1 MAKRKKAPSR
11 AETKNRLVAAADALS
26 LPGRF
31 DVAVVGGG
39 ASGLV
44 AAIAAAEAGAR
55 TVVLERSLECGEKI
69 LATGNG
75 RCNFANEELDA
86 DRFNDPAFVA
96 ATCGKSDSWLS
107 DVLGFWRSCGL
118 AWTSEEGR
126 LYPLSLQAAS
136 VRSVLLRRAE
146 NAGVVL
152 ATDRKVSSCSPA
164 SPAGSW
170 TVKWRRVEGAG
181 EGKLA
186 AAAVVLASGAALP
199 AFTGTEPKREPFSP
213 VLCPIAAQ
221 PVDRSADLGLLC
233 GRRAKCRAALLRDGD
248 EVYAEN
254 GEVLF
259 RPEGL
264 SGIVVF
270 DLSRRVRQGDV
281 IELDLARG
289 LGEEEAR
296 ALVDAGGAD
305 GVLDPAIASALG
317 GGRSAIELARKLR
330 FEVAG
335 LMETNKAQVMRGGL
349 CVDQFSPASLEAKTA
364 PGLHACGEA
373 LDVDAD
379 CGGFNLAWAWKSGM
393 VAGAAAAGRALGRN

>member
-1 MAKRKKAPSR
+1 MAKRKKTPSR
-11 AETKNRLVAAADALS
+11 AEAKNRLVTAADALS
-26 LPGRF
+26 LTGRF
-31 DVAVVGGG
+31 DVAVIGGG

-55 TVVLERSLECGEKI
+55 TVVLERSLECGKKI

-86 DRFNDPAFVA
+86 DRYNEPAFVV

-107 DVLGFWRSCGL
+107 SVLGFWRSCGL

-136 VRSVLLRRAE
+136 VRSVLLRRAR

-152 ATDRKVSSCSPA
+152 AADREVSSCSPA
-164 SPAGSW
+164 SPVGSW
-170 TVKWRRVEGAG
+170 TVEWRRVEGEG
-181 EGKLA
+181 EGKLVA
-186 AAAVVLASGAALP
+186 TSVVLASGGALP
-199 AFTGTEPKREPFSP
+199 ALTGTELKREPFSP

-221 PVDRSADLGLLC
+221 PVEQSVDLGLLS
-233 GRRAKCRAALLRDGD
+233 GRRAKCRASLLRDGD

-254 GEVLF
+254 GEALF

-270 DLSRRVRQGDV
+270 DLSRRVRQGDI
-281 IELDLARG
+281 IELDLTRG
-289 LGEEEAR
+289 LGEEELR

-317 GGRSAIELARKLR
+317 GGAAAIELAHRLR
-330 FEVAG
+330 FEVTG

-349 CVDQFSPASLEAKTA
+349 RVDQFCPTSLEAKAA

-393 VAGAAAAGRALGRN
+393 VAGAGAAERALGRN